1 MTEGPDHLKSTFHD
15 KTDLTT
21 RQALEALAEAKIQDI
36 AENSIIQDM
45 SVLCTSEA
53 LPVPAETR
61 LSVKASPF
69 TKAEEKSPLG
79 PLNLYLTLKGGDLLK
94 KSLRKS
100 SV

>member
-1 MTEGPDHLKSTFHD
+1 MKSTFHD

-21 RQALEALAEAKIQDI
+21 RQALEALAEAKIQNVPED
-36 AENSIIQDM
+36 SISQDM

-53 LPVPAETR
+53 LPLPAETR

-69 TKAEEKSPLG
+69 TKAEEKGPLG
-79 PLNLYLTLKGGDLLK
+79 PLNLYLTLKGGDVLK
-94 KSLRKS
+94 NSLRKS